1 MTDNNQ
7 QIDNTEKTEVNHK
20 LSRRRRTLV
29 KGAAGAIPVVLTLR
43 SGAAIAASSVES
55 CIVKDNEKAGT
66 PAIKPD
72 VLLIGGDTDTGS
84 WVRKEGTCRTV
95 IPKYSD
101 DTMGTAFEI
110 YTVTLIAS
118 IVEATV
124 WQHEYNTPGD
134 TSNGIYTYDSVNG
147 PVYDPDTGGYM
158 LKDGNSEST
167 IVYMYSETATR
178 SCRILVRVY
187 PNTVLSSS
195 TQDIGNDVVYDS
207 NKLPYITG
215 SCWTSIAPQTPL
227 PL

>member
-55 CIVKDNEKAGT
+55 CIVKDNRKAGSERL
-66 PAIKPD
+66 ASAFKPD
-72 VLLIGGDTDTGS
+72 VLLLPGDTDTGS
-84 WVRKEGTCRTV
+84 WVRKTGTCRTV
-95 IPKYSD
+95 IPVGSD
-101 DTMGTAFEI
+101 GSVGTAFEI
-110 YTVTLIAS
+110 YTDTLIAS
-118 IVEATV
+118 ITGATV
-124 WQHEYNTPGD
+124 WQHEYNTPGGG
-134 TSNGIYTYDSVNG
+134 SNE
-147 PVYDPDTGGYM
+147 VYRDDPDNLRKM
-158 LKDGNSEST
+158 LKEGGAT
-167 IVYMYSETATR
+167 GIVYMYSETATR
-178 SCRILVRVY
+178 TCRILVRVY
-187 PNTVLSSS
+187 PDTVLSSS